1 MDHQIN
7 SRIKPVIFMNK
18 TYFSS
23 KLHNALKMNLSVL
36 EQYIEEG
43 RSHDIDLLLIGNPE
57 LLQETTSH
65 GISPLLLACYY
76 NKPQV
81 VRILLQHTKTMTI
94 HEACAAGL
102 TSYVE
107 AIIQQAP
114 AVVNEWS
121 THGLTPLA
129 IASYFNKTDIV
140 RLLLSKK
147 VNPNVVSRNEQ
158 LTYPLHI
165 AAANNHEEIGKMLIE
180 ADADVNAIQA
190 TGDTALH
197 FAAQHGN
204 IDLIVALL
212 EFGADTRIANIK
224 GLTPAD
230 LAAEKGFREIA
241 EILAN

>member
-1 MDHQIN
+1 MEELSNYI
-7 SRIKPVIFMNK
+7 
-18 TYFSS
+18 
-23 KLHNALKMNLSVL
+23 LKMNLSVL

-43 RSHDIDLLLIGNPE
+43 KSHDIDLLLIGNPE

-76 NKPQV
+76 NKPQII
-81 VRILLQHTKTMTI
+81 RILLQHTKSMTI

-102 TSYVE
+102 TAYVE

-114 AVVNEWS
+114 SVVNEWS
-121 THGLTPLA
+121 SNGFTPLTLA
-129 IASYFNKTDIV
+129 TYFNKADIV

-147 VNPNVVSRNEQ
+147 VDPNIASRNEQ
-158 LTYPLHI
+158 LAYPLHI
-165 AAANNHEEIGKMLIE
+165 AASNNNEEIGKMLIE

-190 TGDTALH
+190 TGETALH

-204 IDLIVALL
+204 IDFIVALL
-212 EFGADTRIANIK
+212 EFGADTQIVNLA
-224 GLTPAD
+224 GFTPAD
-230 LAAEKGFREIA
+230 LALGKGYKEIA

>member
-1 MDHQIN
+1 
-7 SRIKPVIFMNK
+7 
-18 TYFSS
+18 
-23 KLHNALKMNLSVL
+23 MNLSIL

-43 RSHDIDLLLIGNPE
+43 KSHDIDLLLIGNPE

-76 NKPQV
+76 NKPQII
-81 VRILLQHTKTMTI
+81 RILLQHTKTMTI

-114 AVVNEWS
+114 SVVNEWS
-121 THGLTPLA
+121 AHGFSPLA
-129 IASYFNKTDIV
+129 MATYFNKTDIV

-147 VNPNVVSRNEQ
+147 VNPNIASRNEQ
-158 LTYPLHI
+158 QAYPLHI
-165 AAANNHEEIGKMLIE
+165 AAANNHEEIGKMLLE
-180 ADADVNAIQA
+180 ADADVNAVQA
-190 TGDTALH
+190 TGETALH

-212 EFGADTRIANIK
+212 EFGADTRIVNIK

-230 LAAEKGFREIA
+230 LAAEKGFKEIA

>member
-1 MDHQIN
+1 
-7 SRIKPVIFMNK
+7 
-18 TYFSS
+18 
-23 KLHNALKMNLSVL
+23 MNLSIL

-43 RSHDIDLLLIGNPE
+43 KSHDIDLLLIGNPE

-76 NKPQV
+76 NKPQII
-81 VRILLQHTKTMTI
+81 RILLQHTKTMTI

-114 AVVNEWS
+114 SVVNEWS
-121 THGLTPLA
+121 AHGFSPLA
-129 IASYFNKTDIV
+129 MATYFNKTDIV

-147 VNPNVVSRNEQ
+147 VNPNIASRNEQ
-158 LTYPLHI
+158 QAYPLHI
-165 AAANNHEEIGKMLIE
+165 AAANNHEEIGKMLLE
-180 ADADVNAIQA
+180 ADADVNAVQS
-190 TGDTALH
+190 TGETALH

-212 EFGADTRIANIK
+212 EFGADTRIVNIK

-230 LAAEKGFREIA
+230 LAAEKGFKEIA

>member
-1 MDHQIN
+1 
-7 SRIKPVIFMNK
+7 
-18 TYFSS
+18 
-23 KLHNALKMNLSVL
+23 MNLSIL

-43 RSHDIDLLLIGNPE
+43 KSHDIDLLLIGNPE

-76 NKPQV
+76 NKPQII
-81 VRILLQHTKTMTI
+81 RILLQHTKTMTI

-114 AVVNEWS
+114 SVVNEWS
-121 THGLTPLA
+121 AHGFSPLA
-129 IASYFNKTDIV
+129 MATYFNKTDIV

-147 VNPNVVSRNEQ
+147 VNPNIASRNEQ
-158 LTYPLHI
+158 QAYPLHI
-165 AAANNHEEIGKMLIE
+165 AAANNHEEIGKMLLE
-180 ADADVNAIQA
+180 ADADVNAVQL
-190 TGDTALH
+190 TGETALH

-212 EFGADTRIANIK
+212 EFGADTRIVNIK

-230 LAAEKGFREIA
+230 LAAEKGFKEIA